1 MANRIPL
8 IVDAT
13 PLASIKELPIGD
25 NLDLTGS
32 GIYAV
37 RNIIPETDST
47 YSLGSES
54 KKWKDLWI
62 SGSSIHIGGATISFD
77 PAGGGGGTGSFSFN
91 TGGGSPSTDSF
102 ATLTGTE
109 TLTNKT
115 LTSPVVTTSLTTGST
130 SFDLLNDTATTVNF
144 AGAATVISI
153 GASTGGTNSRGGV
166 TTINNDL
173 TVTGNLDV
181 KGTVSF
187 IESTTVQ
194 VADKNL
200 ELGKVETPTDITAD
214 GAGISVLGDTTKTF
228 NWVKDTAAWTS
239 SEKLSHKGLVPTSGT
254 EIDQITTITK
264 SLTLSTDW
272 QDTGISHTDLATG
285 TYLIQLFANDSGAGG
300 TNSNEYYSGTMSW
313 YAGATN
319 SSAELPTD
327 EIQLHR
333 AGASGDAGLYLR
345 TYRSATIDGTNLK
358 LQIYSNSDNPS
369 ASNYVFKFRRMM

>member
-1 MANRIPL
+1 MANRVPL

-25 NLDLTGS
+25 NLHLSGS
-32 GIYAV
+32 GISAV
-37 RNIIPETDST
+37 RNILPETDNT
-47 YSLGSES
+47 YNLGSSS
-54 KKWKDLWI
+54 KQVKEVYVGTTLYVNG
-62 SGSSIHIGGATISFD
+62 GSITYNSTDGFSFSS
-77 PAGGGGGTGSFSFN
+77 GTGGSFV
-91 TGGGSPSTDSF
+91 
-102 ATLTGTE
+102 TLDGTQ

-115 LTSPVVTTSLTTGST
+115 LTSPVVTTNLTTGSS
-130 SFDLLNDTATTVNF
+130 SFDLLNTTATTVNF
-144 AGAATVISI
+144 AGAATTVSI
-153 GASTGGTNSRGGV
+153 GASTGGANSRGGV
-166 TTINNDL
+166 TTVNNDL

-200 ELGKVETPTDITAD
+200 ELGKVDSPTDITAD

-228 NWVKDTAAWTS
+228 NWVRETTAWTS

-254 EIDQITTITK
+254 EIDQIKSITK

-272 QDTGISHTDLATG
+272 QDTGISYTDLSTG
-285 TYLIQLFANDSGAGG
+285 TYMIQLFANDAGAGG
-300 TNSNEYYSGTMSW
+300 SNSNEYYSGTMSW
-313 YAGATN
+313 YAGSTD

-345 TYRSATIDGTNLK
+345 TYRSSALDGTNLK
-358 LQIYSNSDNPS
+358 LQIYSNSNNPS

>member
-1 MANRIPL
+1 MANRVPL

-25 NLDLTGS
+25 NLHLSGS
-32 GIYAV
+32 GISAV
-37 RNIIPETDST
+37 RNILPETDNT
-47 YSLGSES
+47 YNLGSSS
-54 KKWKDLWI
+54 KQVKEVYVGTTLYVN
-62 SGSSIHIGGATISFD
+62 GGAISYD
-77 PAGGGGGTGSFSFN
+77 ATAGFSFSNGTGGAFV
-91 TGGGSPSTDSF
+91 
-102 ATLTGTE
+102 TLDGTE

-115 LTSPVVTTSLTTGST
+115 LTSPAVTTSLTTGST
-130 SFDLLNDTATTVNF
+130 SFNLLNTTATTVNF
-144 AGAATVISI
+144 AGAATTVSI
-153 GASTGGTNSRGGV
+153 GASTG
-166 TTINNDL
+166 TTTVNNDL

-200 ELGKVETPTDITAD
+200 ELGKVDTPTDITAD

-239 SEKLSHKGLVPTSGT
+239 SEKLSHQGLVPTNGT
-254 EIDQITTITK
+254 EIDQIKSITK

-272 QDTGISHTDLATG
+272 QDTGISHTDLSTG
-285 TYLIQLFANDSGAGG
+285 TYMVQLFANDAGAGG
-300 TNSNEYYSGTMSW
+300 TNTNEYYSGTMTW
-313 YAGATN
+313 YAGSTD

-333 AGASGDAGLYLR
+333 AGASGEAGLYLR
-345 TYRSATIDGTNLK
+345 TYRSSALDGTNLK
-358 LQIYSNSDNPS
+358 LQIYSNSSNPS

>member
-13 PLASIKELPIGD
+13 PLATIKELPIGD
-25 NLDLTGS
+25 NLHLIGS
-32 GIYAV
+32 GISAV
-37 RNIIPETDST
+37 RDILPETDST
-47 YSLGSES
+47 YSLGSET

-62 SGSSIHIGGATISFD
+62 SGSSIYIGGATISYS
-77 PAGGGGGTGSFSFN
+77 PTGGGGGTGAFSFN
-91 TGGGSPSTDSF
+91 TGGNSPSTDSF
-102 ATLTGTE
+102 ATLAGTE

-115 LTSPVVTTSLTTGST
+115 LTSPVVTTSLTTGSA
-130 SFDLLNDTATTVNF
+130 SFNLLNTTATTVNF
-144 AGAATVISI
+144 AGAATTISI
-153 GASTGGTNSRGGV
+153 GANSGT
-166 TTINNDL
+166 TTVNNNL

-194 VADKNL
+194 VADKNI
-200 ELGKVETPTDITAD
+200 ELGKVDTPTDITAD

-239 SEKLSHKGLVPTSGT
+239 SEKLSHKGLVPTTGT
-254 EIDQITTITK
+254 EIDQIKAITK

-272 QDTGISHTDLATG
+272 QDTGISYTDLSTG

-313 YAGATN
+313 YAGTTN

-358 LQIYSNSDNPS
+358 LQIYSNSANNS